1 MQPLKKQNKTV
12 LIYFKKILKYIRSK
26 GSAVF
31 AKKFVKDFI
40 VLMIAFLIS
49 YLLYNSQKVVFELY
63 PMAKMIILIK
73 TFSMIALIALPFR
86 EYFQWALNEKIN
98 GWRAWYWLFMIIV
111 AVLFL
116 FLPLI
121 VTQSVFLYEQSKS
134 NPLFIGINI
143 LALAALT
150 IAHIIIK
157 NQLENEK
164 KEAEKSIRNKII
176 FLDYEVEN
184 TQAHNQLLLEIKNLN
199 TIIKKHPITKSFY
212 EDIILYADIC
222 ILISLIVTLIFY
234 FLFHFCFDI
243 PFGGIYEKFF
253 DGATTFQLIISTVI
267 SFVISIKYEKRR

>member
-31 AKKFVKDFI
+31 VKKFVKDFI

-150 IAHIIIK
+150 IAHVIIK

-164 KEAEKSIRNKII
+164 KEAEKSIRNKMI
-176 FLDYEVEN
+176 FLDYEV
-184 TQAHNQLLLEIKNLN
+184 
-199 TIIKKHPITKSFY
+199 
-212 EDIILYADIC
+212 
-222 ILISLIVTLIFY
+222 
-234 FLFHFCFDI
+234 
-243 PFGGIYEKFF
+243 
-253 DGATTFQLIISTVI
+253 
-267 SFVISIKYEKRR
+267 